1 MVSAVRVILV
11 TVAGPDGH
19 VDVGVRSDVTPEEL
33 ASSLSA
39 VLGIREP
46 WPAAEH
52 RSPPRPG
59 DPRGSRAMLVPG
71 VPLSDAGVSD
81 GDLIVFRAPPG
92 PVTPAARLGRPRQAG
107 QLPGAGHQ
115 YGAGPAGSGQ
125 AGQRDNRSS
134 EGEAGI

>member
-71 VPLSDAGVSD
+71 VPMSDAGVSD
-81 GDLIVFRAPPG
+81 GDLIVFRTPPDR
-92 PVTPAARLGRPRQAG
+92 VTPAARLGRPRQAG
-107 QLPGAGHQ
+107 QLE
-115 YGAGPAGSGQ
+115 
-125 AGQRDNRSS
+125 NRSS